1 MSGNYGWGLPV
12 AASSF
17 AKEIDFGLYVIH
29 GAMFLIF
36 ILWTVFFAYLLLR
49 YRRREGV
56 KAQYEQGSHWVSLAP
71 DFVVLAF
78 EIILIVVYAIPN
90 WHRIKNSFPSE
101 KEANVVEVTAEQ
113 FTWTFRHPGKDAVFG
128 RRTPD
133 ALDFANTLGLDPADP
148 AGADDIVTVNI
159 LHLPMGRKTLA
170 RLTSKDVIHS
180 FFIPE
185 FRVKQDIVPGMVI
198 PVWFEPTLE
207 GRFEITC
214 AQLCGVGHASMKA
227 DVVVHTA
234 AEYEKWSAQQAPH
247 GAAAADNIGK
257 KAG

>member
-56 KAQYEQGSHWVSLAP
+56 KAQYEQGPTGCPSPGFRGPGLR
-71 DFVVLAF
+71 DL
-78 EIILIVVYAIPN
+78 LIVVSAIPN
-90 WHRIKNSFPSE
+90 WHRIKNSFPPSGGE
-101 KEANVVEVTAEQ
+101 RVEVTAEQ

-133 ALDFANTLGLDPADP
+133 ALDFANPLGLDPADP